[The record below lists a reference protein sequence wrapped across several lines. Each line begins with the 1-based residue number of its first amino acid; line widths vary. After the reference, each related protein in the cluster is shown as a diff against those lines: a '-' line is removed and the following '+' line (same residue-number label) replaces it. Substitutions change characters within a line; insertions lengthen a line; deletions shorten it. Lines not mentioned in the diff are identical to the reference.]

1 MGFDY
6 DRKYKIELKILE
18 SFSDELLKDPQ
29 KARDFFVRAGIYTKK
44 GNLTKTYR

>member
-1 MGFDY
+1 MGSDY
-6 DRKYKIELKILE
+6 NREYKIELKIVKD
-18 SFSDELLKDPQ
+18 FSNELLKDPE